1 MPVNHVPV
9 QPRDGL
15 TTWRFNQSKETNGEN
30 IRIESRNPFVRPPT
44 EIPEDTDSD
53 SESSESET
61 EGDQD
66 NDDKKPNEWV
76 TVGVYIGSR
85 GVLKRHVSHIYWMV
99 DHLRFQTKW
108 QFKPNIGHRDHRK
121 QS

>member
-1 MPVNHVPV
+1 MPVNHV
-9 QPRDGL
+9 
-15 TTWRFNQSKETNGEN
+15 TFFNRCKETNGEN

-66 NDDKKPNEWV
+66 NDDKKPNE
-76 TVGVYIGSR
+76 
-85 GVLKRHVSHIYWMV
+85 
-99 DHLRFQTKW
+99 
-108 QFKPNIGHRDHRK
+108 
-121 QS
+121 